1 MKVLWAPWR
10 MEYVGAPKT
19 KGCILCHAYTAHTDR
34 QGWII
39 HRLSQAFL
47 ILNTYPYNPGHMMVA
62 TSRHVA
68 RFDDLE
74 AAERLDVMEG
84 IALGTRTLEHS
95 MRPDGFNIGANL
107 GRVAGA
113 GVEDHLHVHLIPR
126 WTGDTNFMPVLAD
139 VKVIPEH
146 LEATYEKLR
155 TAVRDLVGGLPGHD
169 EHGRPPGKQPGVSTG
184 GPQEGSRR

>member
-1 MKVLWAPWR
+1 MKVIWAPWR

-19 KGCILCHAYTAHTDR
+19 KGCFFCHAQQAQTDR

-39 HRLSQAFL
+39 HRLSRTFM
-47 ILNTYPYNPGHMMVA
+47 ILNTYPYNPGHLMVA
-62 TSRHVA
+62 PSRHVA
-68 RFDDLE
+68 RFDELE
-74 AAERLDVMEG
+74 DQERLDVLEG
-84 IALGTRTLEHS
+84 IALGTRVLQHAL
-95 MRPDGFNIGANL
+95 RPDGFNVGANL

-113 GVEDHLHVHLIPR
+113 GVEDHLHVHVVPR
-126 WTGDTNFMPVLAD
+126 WAGDTNFMPVLAD

-155 TAVRDLVGGLPGHD
+155 AAVRDLVGGFPGQD
-169 EHGRPPGKQPGVSTG
+169 EHGRSAAKRPGVNTG